1 LTLDLAGNI
10 LRIKIKREP
19 DSPRGVLEKPV
30 VPEQPPVKQMG
41 LGSSSSQLSK
51 LNPIQQHNKVDLKPA
66 TAAPQRINVE
76 PRAILKQS
84 TTRLPSKFTR
94 RADPQ
99 MAKFAQQRDSKLF
112 VKPPVGRMDLQ
123 PARVDPP
130 LVKMSQRDLPSKAAP
145 AKVLHRIDPQVPST
159 DVQRCPT
166 ALPKVL
172 QESSTAPA
180 PVQNLKLEAPGIIQ
194 SKQPIVS
201 VSKEESS
208 STGRKAEA
216 VQGQEVKQSKS
227 DRMKSR
233 KAEKKEKKFRDL
245 FVTWNTPS
253 FEMEDSDVG
262 AQDWLF
268 GSTKNSDASMTS
280 CRASD
285 GSVLFQSMEQQPS
298 LQPRATFLPGLDV
311 YQLPYVVPF

>member
-1 LTLDLAGNI
+1 V
-10 LRIKIKREP
+10 
-19 DSPRGVLEKPV
+19 VL
-30 VPEQPPVKQMG
+30 EQPPVKQMG

-51 LNPIQQHNKVDLKPA
+51 PNSIQQHNRVDLNPV
-66 TAAPQRINVE
+66 TAAPQ
-76 PRAILKQS
+76 AIQKQS
-84 TTRLPSKFTR
+84 PTRLPSKFTR
-94 RADPQ
+94 RDDPQ
-99 MAKFAQQRDSKLF
+99 MAKVAQQRDSKLS

-123 PARVDPP
+123 PARVHPP
-130 LVKMSQRDLPSKAAP
+130 LVKVSQRDILSKAVP
-145 AKVLHRIDPQVPST
+145 AKVLQRIDPQVPST
-159 DVQRCPT
+159 EVQRKCPP

-172 QESSTAPA
+172 QESSTAPRHAENLQPA
-180 PVQNLKLEAPGIIQ
+180 PVQDLKLEAPGIIQ
-194 SKQPIVS
+194 LKQPIVS

-208 STGRKAEA
+208 SGRKAEA
-216 VQGQEVKQSKS
+216 VHKQAKS
-227 DRMKSR
+227 DRKKSR
-233 KAEKKEKKFRDL
+233 KAEKKEKIFRDL
-245 FVTWNTPS
+245 FVTWNPPS

-285 GSVLFQSMEQQPS
+285 GSVLFQSVEQQPS